1 MKEEQTSAAEEQISL
16 AMIITII
23 QDVLR
28 RWYLILTV
36 MVIAGMAAYVYTD
49 YTYTPQ
55 YSTTTTFVATAG
67 GTSTTTYQNLS
78 AASNLASV
86 FSEVLNSSL
95 LRKKVMEEVGI
106 SSFDGTITASAV
118 SETNLLTMT
127 VKGSDPRTVFLMT
140 KAIIEHHDIVS
151 YQVLGGTILEVLQQ
165 PSVPSSPINPL
176 NLGGTVKKAA
186 LLAGVFMCAL
196 LAFLAYRADKIR
208 SRSDADNK
216 LSLRV
221 LGELYH
227 ERKYRTFRESVKRRK
242 TSILITSPITSFT
255 YTESVNKLAS
265 RVEKRFHSNEKV
277 LMVTS
282 LLENEGKSTVAVN
295 LALSMARKG
304 RRVLLIDCDLRKPAC
319 GIILNLPQKNIGTA
333 EVLQGEAAM
342 ESAVTRLENSG
353 LYVLCGRKSLRTAT
367 NLVSSVAMENLL
379 TEAALEYDCVIV
391 DTPPMSQAPD
401 AECIG
406 AFADAAL
413 LVVRQ
418 NAADAGD
425 LNEVAGILE
434 KTGTHLL
441 GCVLNNV
448 YGSASYTPAFSYG
461 SYGKYGRYGKY
472 GKYGRY
478 GKYGYGKYG
487 YGYGYGKHNDER
499 DNG

>member
-23 QDVLR
+23 HDVLR
-28 RWYLILTV
+28 RWYLILAV
-36 MVIAGMAAYVYTD
+36 MLIAAMAAYVYTD

-78 AASNLASV
+78 AANNLASV
-86 FSEVLNSSL
+86 FSEVLDSSI

-106 SSFDGTITASAV
+106 SSFDGTITASVV

-165 PSVPSSPINPL
+165 PSVPSAPINPL
-176 NLGGTVKKAA
+176 DLSGTVKKAA
-186 LLAGVFMCAL
+186 VLAGALMCAL
-196 LAFLAYRADKIR
+196 LVFLAYRADKIR
-208 SRSDADNK
+208 SRFDADSK
-216 LSLRV
+216 LSMRV

-227 ERKYRTFRESVKRRK
+227 ERKYKTLKESIKRKK
-242 TSILITSPITSFT
+242 TSILITNPVTSFT

-265 RVEKRFHSNEKV
+265 RVEKRFHSDEKV

-295 LALSMARKG
+295 LALAMARKG
-304 RRVLLIDCDLRKPAC
+304 NRVLLIDGDLRKPAC
-319 GIILNLPQKNIGTA
+319 SKILNLPQKNAGTA
-333 EVLQGEAAM
+333 EVLLGEAAL
-342 ESAVTRLENSG
+342 ADCIKRRENNG
-353 LYVLCGRKSLRTAT
+353 LYMLCGRKNMRTAT
-367 NLVSSVAMENLL
+367 NLVSSPAMEGLL
-379 TEAALEYDCVIV
+379 SQAKAEYDFVIV

-418 NAADAGD
+418 DAAYADE
-425 LNEVAGILE
+425 LNEAAATLERTGI
-434 KTGTHLL
+434 HLI

-461 SYGKYGRYGKY
+461 AYGKYGRYGKY
-472 GKYGRY
+472 GKYG
-478 GKYGYGKYG
+478 KYGYGKYG
-487 YGYGYGKHNDER
+487 RYGYGYGKHNDER
-499 DNG
+499 NNG